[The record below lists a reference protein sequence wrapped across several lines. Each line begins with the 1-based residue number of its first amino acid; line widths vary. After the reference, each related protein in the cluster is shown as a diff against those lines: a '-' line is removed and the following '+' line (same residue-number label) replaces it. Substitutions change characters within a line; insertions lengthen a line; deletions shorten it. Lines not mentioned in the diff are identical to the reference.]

1 MIRMN
6 VYYETDY
13 GDELYHAG
21 NGNGNGQ
28 RKNHKYIARVREGN
42 HYRYFYSQAE
52 ITAYNAAKA
61 VGGAARAAGNAVA
74 NTRVGRAIGI
84 GLESKLEQ
92 QKKDYETKDDLY
104 NMAVRKWQKSA
115 RPGNFESEDLAKKT
129 ASAEKYA
136 TDADNAAEKYNKT
149 LDTYNKSLIK
159 KAKDA
164 KTDASIAVG
173 TRQRSKMNE
182 AKKELEEAL
191 SYKGSIYDARR
202 KSDRAHSEYYRKEK
216 TRRVAEAKAKYEHF
230 QRLYA
235 DTPLGKIEGAAN
247 SIRKGASQVAKTVSK
262 VGSQAVST
270 ITSGG
275 SKLLNAG
282 KSLLSGLFGKKKK

>member
-1 MIRMN
+1 MIGMN

-92 QKKDYETKDDLY
+92 QKKDYETKDNLY

-115 RPGNFESEDLAKKT
+115 RPGNFESEDFAKKT
-129 ASAEKYA
+129 ASADKYA

-164 KTDASIAVG
+164 RTDVSIAVG
-173 TRQRSKMNE
+173 TRQRSNMNE
-182 AKKELEEAL
+182 AKKELEN
-191 SYKGSIYDARR
+191 SK
-202 KSDRAHSEYYRKEK
+202 YYRKEK

-230 QRLYA
+230 KRLYA
-235 DTPLGKIEGAAN
+235 DTPLGKIENAGKAI
-247 SIRKGASQVAKTVSK
+247 SRGASQVAKTVSK